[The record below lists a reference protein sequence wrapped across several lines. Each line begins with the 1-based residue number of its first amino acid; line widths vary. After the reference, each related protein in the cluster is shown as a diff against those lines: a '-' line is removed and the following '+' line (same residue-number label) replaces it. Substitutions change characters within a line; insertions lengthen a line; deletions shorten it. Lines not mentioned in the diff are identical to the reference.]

1 MDICTVIIEEIIR
14 RKIKTLDKALKVRQE
29 ICKKYKSKEFP
40 SIRKIL
46 LSAKPSQLARL
57 RFLQTKPVRT
67 ISGVA
72 PVAVMTKPFPCP
84 HGKCTICPGGPE
96 SVFGNT
102 PQSYTGYEPATR
114 RGIRNF
120 FDPYLQVFNRLEH
133 YVLLNHSIDKAELI
147 IMGGTFP
154 STHAKYQ
161 NRFVEQCL
169 KAMNDFGALFF
180 RNNQLNIKKFKEF
193 FMLPH
198 DLGDENTIR
207 QIQRKIL
214 KLKLKNR
221 MSLKNEQ
228 KRNENAKVKCVALC
242 IETRPDY
249 GKLKEGNQMLK
260 LGCTRVELGIQ
271 SVYDDVLKNIERGHS
286 VKESIE
292 SIRILKNLGFKISA
306 HYMIGLP
313 GSSKK
318 KDIEGF
324 KQLFENPD
332 FRPDMLK
339 IYPCVVVKGTKLY
352 KMWKNGRYKPLS
364 AKEAAE
370 TIAEMKKYVPE
381 YCRIQRIQRDIAEN
395 FIEAGP
401 KMSNL
406 RQYIHENFDVK
417 CRCIRCREPKG
428 LAISIKGIKINIHEY
443 EASEGKEFF
452 VSAESPNDKL
462 VGFCRM
468 RFPSQFLRKEITSG
482 TAIIRELHVYGK
494 STALGETGK
503 VQHRGLGKKL
513 LKKCE
518 EIAKKHNK
526 DKIAIISGIG
536 VRSYYRKLGYKK
548 QGPYM
553 VKAL

>member
-1 MDICTVIIEEIIR
+1 MNTCAEIIEEIIR
-14 RKIKTLDKALKVRQE
+14 RKIKTLDKALKIRHE
-29 ICKKYKSKEFP
+29 ICKKRKSKEFP

-46 LSAKPSQLARL
+46 LNAKSSQLAKL
-57 RFLQTKPVRT
+57 KFLQTKPVRT

-72 PVAVMTKPFPCP
+72 PVAVMTRPFPCP

-96 SVFGNT
+96 SVFGDT
-102 PQSYTGYEPATR
+102 PQSYTGCEPATR
-114 RGIRNF
+114 RGVRNF

-154 STHAKYQ
+154 STPAKYQ
-161 NRFVEQCL
+161 NRFVEYCL
-169 KAMNDFGALFF
+169 KAMNDFGTLFF
-180 RNNQLNIKKFKEF
+180 RKNQLNIKRFKEF
-193 FMLPH
+193 FRLPH
-198 DLGDENTIR
+198 DLDDENTIR
-207 QIQRKIL
+207 QIQRKTL
-214 KLKLKNR
+214 QLKLKNR
-221 MSLKNEQ
+221 TSLKREQ
-228 KRNENAKVKCVALC
+228 KRNENSKVKCVALC

-271 SVYDDVLKNIERGHS
+271 SVYDDVLEKIERGHS
-286 VKESIE
+286 VKDSIE
-292 SIRILKNLGFKISA
+292 SIRTLKDLGFKISA

-313 GSSKK
+313 GSSRK

-324 KQLFENPD
+324 KQLFENPN

-339 IYPCVVVKGTKLY
+339 IYPCIVVKGTKLY
-352 KMWKNGRYKPLS
+352 KKWKNGKYRPLT
-364 AKEAAE
+364 AREAAE
-370 TIAEMKKYVPE
+370 TITEMKRYVPE

-406 RQYIHENFDVK
+406 RQYIHKNFDVK

-428 LAISIKGIKINIHEY
+428 LAISIKDIRTNILEY
-443 EASEGKEFF
+443 DASKGKEFF
-452 VSAESPNDKL
+452 VSAESSNDKL

-468 RFPSQFLRKEITSG
+468 RFPSQSLRKEMTSS

-494 STALGETGK
+494 STAIGETGK

-513 LKKCE
+513 LEKCE
-518 EIAKKHNK
+518 EIAKRYNK
-526 DKIAIISGIG
+526 DKMTIISGIG

-553 VKAL
+553 VKTL